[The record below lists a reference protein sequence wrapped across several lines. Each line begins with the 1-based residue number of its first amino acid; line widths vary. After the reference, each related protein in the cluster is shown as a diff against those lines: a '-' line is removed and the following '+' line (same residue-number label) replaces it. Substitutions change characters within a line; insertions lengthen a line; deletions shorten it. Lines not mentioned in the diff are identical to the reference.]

1 MIFNPSTPL
10 KGGVHGELNLEKR
23 EKDMKFSIMYLAG
36 KINGNVDGYR
46 QLPSTV
52 LSEETQAKVI
62 EEITIHLEGN
72 EFKKHMS
79 KVLGD
84 NK

>member
-1 MIFNPSTPL
+1 
-10 KGGVHGELNLEKR
+10 
-23 EKDMKFSIMYLAG
+23 MKFSIMYLAG

-62 EEITIHLEGN
+62 EEISMYLESAGF
-72 EFKKHMS
+72 EKHVS
-79 KVLGD
+79 KVMGD
-84 NK
+84 SNDLQ